1 MSLKGEAKDGES
13 DPELYDFHQIENADL
28 EKLSIFTS
36 LTGQTYLRGDI
47 T

>member
-1 MSLKGEAKDGES
+1 MSLIGETKDEDY

-47 T
+47 S